1 MPRRRWIA
9 TGGALAGLIFA
20 STLSTGA
27 LWRDSLPLGGG
38 QLSSGSLVLLTGDA
52 TTQVE
57 AYAFTALAGSN
68 LRPGSSAQAPL
79 TMKNDGS
86 TPLGYRL
93 SETTTIGSAT
103 LPGRTHPSD
112 RRCDRRRRLLDRRGR
127 PAGVR
132 PHHRRLR
139 GSRRRGDN
147 SRPAAAGPG
156 GHRDLVR
163 TRGGGRDC
171 AGVGLRRQRPG
182 PLHLCGGA
190 GVSPPR
196 RELRPFLGWTR
207 AIGGWLVLLVVAAF
221 VAATVAIPRLAGG
234 TAYTVTSG
242 SMRPALPPGTLIVTR
257 PADPSALGIGDV
269 ITYQAVSDRPAVVTH
284 RIIGVGYAA
293 NGEITF
299 RTRGDA
305 NDAADAEPVRA
316 VQVRGELWYALPYL
330 GYVNTW
336 VTGRTRSVLVYA
348 VSAVLVG
355 YAGWMF
361 VSTARHRRRTP
372 RRAEGTGMTP

>member
-1 MPRRRWIA
+1 M
-9 TGGALAGLIFA
+9 AGLIFA
-20 STLSTGA
+20 STLTTGA
-27 LWRDSLPLGGG
+27 LWRDSLALGAG
-38 QLSSGSLVLLTGDA
+38 QVSSGSLVLLTGDA

-86 TPLGYRL
+86 TALGYRL
-93 SETTTIGSAT
+93 AETTTLGSAT
-103 LPGRTHPSD
+103 LPAELTLRIDGVTGDAACPTGVDVPLATGPTIGVYAGPLAGATSPGLRPLAPAATETLVRPGG
-112 RRCDRRRRLLDRRGR
+112 RGR
-127 PAGVR
+127 V
-132 PHHRRLR
+132 
-139 GSRRRGDN
+139 
-147 SRPAAAGPG
+147 
-156 GHRDLVR
+156 
-163 TRGGGRDC
+163 C
-171 AGVGLRRQRPG
+171 AGVGLRRQCPG

-190 GVSPPR
+190 GVNAPH
-196 RELRPFLGWTR
+196 RELHPVLWWTR

-242 SMRPALPPGTLIVTR
+242 SMRPTMPPGTLIVTR
-257 PADPSALGIGDV
+257 PADPAALGIGDV
-269 ITYQAVSDRPAVVTH
+269 ITYQAVSGRPAVVTH
-284 RIIGVGYAA
+284 RIIGLGYAA

-305 NDAADAEPVRA
+305 NDTADAEPVRA
-316 VQVRGELWYALPYL
+316 VQVRGALWYALPYV

-336 VTGRTRSVLVYA
+336 ITGRTRSVLVYA
-348 VSAVLVG
+348 VSAALFG

-361 VSTARHRRRTP
+361 VSSARDRRRTP
-372 RRAEGTGMTP
+372 RRSEGAGVAP